1 MCCPIRYLDKY
12 LIVLL
17 WCIILIA
24 VIMIH
29 FRINHLTSVYM
40 CVCVCHEPLITAT
53 FPPPPLFLVVTN
65 DVTNNTSER
74 LSGSF
79 PELFPETAPRQNI
92 YAFSKMDLCDLEDL
106 PPWSYFYKYCCIS
119 AYLN

>member
-53 FPPPPLFLVVTN
+53 FPPPPYFLWLPMMSLTIQV
-65 DVTNNTSER
+65 
-74 LSGSF
+74 SGS
-79 PELFPETAPRQNI
+79 LAH
-92 YAFSKMDLCDLEDL
+92 S
-106 PPWSYFYKYCCIS
+106 
-119 AYLN
+119 